1 MFGGRQSARSL
12 HFLTM
17 LVLEGDVHHRMYSEA
32 GFLNVFEQQWTGS
45 GDTAHAYAPLRNYLV
60 QFH

>member
-1 MFGGRQSARSL
+1 
-12 HFLTM
+12 M

>member
-1 MFGGRQSARSL
+1 LAATRSARGKDWKPAGS
-12 HFLTM
+12 
-17 LVLEGDVHHRMYSEA
+17 VLEGDVHRRMYSEA

-45 GDTAHAYAPLRNYLV
+45 GDTADAYTPLRNYLG